1 MLLTMKMNSNLQHS
15 IDNYYSQ
22 PREQG
27 KSIYT
32 IWEEGK
38 AYKDSIT
45 PAISDANYREFITQ
59 KIESLVNYK
68 VTSNI
73 LSIGSGNAFVESDLH
88 QKGYQVIA
96 NDVNED
102 AIEIARNKGLT
113 VVFADINQWEPEQK
127 NFDLIYCDGV
137 VGHLYKPGV
146 SLTKLFSRLRD
157 YLVSN
162 QGILLISNDA
172 AVINA
177 PVHPHPRVKDFYWF
191 SADYLRSELL
201 SSGFE
206 AVENESFIYHR
217 PLTGEKERLILKAKC

>member
-1 MLLTMKMNSNLQHS
+1 MNQNLQLS
-15 IDNYYSQ
+15 TDNYYSQ

-45 PAISDANYREFITQ
+45 PTTYDTNYREFITN
-59 KIESLVNYK
+59 KIESLLNYE

-88 QKGYQVIA
+88 KKGYNVIA

-102 AIEIARNKGLT
+102 AIEIARNKGLP
-113 VVFADINQWEPEQK
+113 VVFADVNQWEPEQK

-137 VGHLYKPGV
+137 VGHLYKPEVG
-146 SLTKLFSRLRD
+146 LTKLFSRLRD
-157 YLVSN
+157 WLVSK

-177 PVHPHPRVKDFYWF
+177 PVHPHPRVKGFYWF

-201 SSGFE
+201 SAGFE
-206 AVENESFIYHR
+206 AVENENFIYHR
-217 PLTGEKERLILKAKC
+217 PLTGEKERLILEAQVRS